1 MNEKLSL
8 IEIQKEYGL
17 QLLKLKTLYK
27 TKYDKDLDDEL
38 LILLLK
44 MNELEACIETKQQ
57 EQHSAISEQIDALNK
72 KNNALSIIVFII
84 LLMNIALITM
94 FIFK

>member
-44 MNELEACIETKQQ
+44 MNELEASIETKQQ
-57 EQHSAISEQIDALNK
+57 EQHSAVSEQVAALNK